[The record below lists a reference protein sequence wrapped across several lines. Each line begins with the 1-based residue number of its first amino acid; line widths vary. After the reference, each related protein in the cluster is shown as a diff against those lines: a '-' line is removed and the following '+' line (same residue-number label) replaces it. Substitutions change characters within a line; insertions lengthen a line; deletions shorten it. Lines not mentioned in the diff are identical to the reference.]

1 MNTFSNVNLRLGSH
15 HGIFIFLDTQSK
27 INLFTG
33 TVVSYYIKKYVYG
46 LDGRRIIQNG
56 NGEAFCSTI
65 AGRVRQCMNA
75 SSARVT
81 SYTFFFLFR

>member
-65 AGRVRQCMNA
+65 AGRVCDN
-75 SSARVT
+75 V
-81 SYTFFFLFR
+81 